1 LLDIKHSDAVT
12 YWKLTGQ
19 DLQPTLDFARRLA
32 GMGKPMWIHYVLV
45 PGWTDGEI
53 DILRLADF
61 IVTLGAAVE
70 RVEVLSFH
78 QLGAHKWQELGF
90 HYELKA
96 TPSATHADT
105 ETARS
110 LFAGRGLNVC

>member
-1 LLDIKHSDAVT
+1 
-12 YWKLTGQ
+12 
-19 DLQPTLDFARRLA
+19 
-32 GMGKPMWIHYVLV
+32 
-45 PGWTDGEI
+45 
-53 DILRLADF
+53 
-61 IVTLGAAVE
+61 
-70 RVEVLSFH
+70 
-78 QLGAHKWQELGF
+78 LGAHKWQELGF